1 MVVKLFTED
10 NVLQGNS
17 IAKEFI
23 CNALASEFDFEIP
36 NSFLIDLHQ
45 EDFLATL
52 DEEVLTNL
60 NSKYKGL
67 AFASILIDAS
77 LINESLKYQSFDM
90 HDRATL
96 FAFDC
101 LILNTDRGGYRN
113 KPNLL
118 VDDDGFI
125 LIDHEL
131 TLNFIDSE
139 NDASLNKILEVFNA
153 NSWPNFHQK
162 HIFYSSLKNY
172 KGSKKNLF
180 DTFEQLLRTLNINK
194 IIEYIQELD
203 GHQVKTGNSNL
214 LIDYLRYLKQ
224 NSNHFRTVLLGLIA

>member
-1 MVVKLFTED
+1 LEILLPVRFDGYMQSGGSTKPWKVMAIQQGEEIPEERNMVVKLFTEN

-23 CNALASEFDFEIP
+23 CNTLASEFDFVIP
-36 NSFLIDLHQ
+36 SAFLIDLHQ

-52 DEEVLTNL
+52 DEEVLANL
-60 NSKYKGL
+60 NSKHKGL
-67 AFASILIDAS
+67 TFASTLIDAS
-77 LINESLKYQSFDM
+77 LINVSLKYNSFDM

-101 LILNTDRGGYRN
+101 LILNTDRGGHRN

-118 VDDDGFI
+118 LDDDGFI

-139 NDASLNKILEVFNA
+139 K
-153 NSWPNFHQK
+153 
-162 HIFYSSLKNY
+162 
-172 KGSKKNLF
+172 
-180 DTFEQLLRTLNINK
+180 
-194 IIEYIQELD
+194 
-203 GHQVKTGNSNL
+203 
-214 LIDYLRYLKQ
+214 
-224 NSNHFRTVLLGLIA
+224 